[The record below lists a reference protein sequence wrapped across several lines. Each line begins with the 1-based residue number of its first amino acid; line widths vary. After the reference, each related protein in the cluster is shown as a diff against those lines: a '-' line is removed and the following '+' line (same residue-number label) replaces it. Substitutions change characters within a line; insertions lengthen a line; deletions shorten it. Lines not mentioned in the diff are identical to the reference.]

1 MISEAEELVKSGLR
15 QGWKFELLCEGEHL
29 CKDNKNFKDIM
40 EHIRSVDAVVEL
52 HMQKEGEKD
61 DWANIV
67 MFNEAD
73 EEIVDCYVGGFIDA
87 FINREEE

>member
-15 QGWKFELLCEGEHL
+15 NGWKFELLCEGYHL

-61 DWANIV
+61 DWANLV

-87 FINREEE
+87 FINREES